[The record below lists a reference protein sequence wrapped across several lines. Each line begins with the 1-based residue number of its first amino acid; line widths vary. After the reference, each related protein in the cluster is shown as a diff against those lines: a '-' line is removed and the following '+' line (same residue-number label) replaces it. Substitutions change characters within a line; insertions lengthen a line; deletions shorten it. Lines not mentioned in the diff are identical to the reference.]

1 MAYNIGDLFEYTVDA
16 VPDRIALIDGPL
28 HLSFAE
34 LDARSNRVANAL
46 IEAGVAPGEHVGIYA
61 QNSHE
66 WIEAMLG
73 AFKARAI
80 PININF
86 RYIADE
92 LSYLLGNADCVV
104 CVADRGYLPL
114 LEAVADRTPT
124 LRQIWWIDD
133 GSDAATSVGSLPVTS
148 FDEVTENAPAERP
161 VLERSPDD
169 LYVLYTGGTTGLPKG
184 VMWRQEDVFMALG
197 QGIDSVTGI
206 QVATDHGLAEK
217 AASFD
222 TPMIFLVIPP
232 LMHGAAQWG
241 TMGQMFQ
248 GHTIALLPRFSAA
261 GVWELVE
268 SVGVHSMLITG
279 DAMGRPMIEHLAEDP
294 SRYDTSSVISV
305 SSSAAIF
312 SPTVK
317 DRFIDVFPN
326 LIITDSIG
334 SSESGFNGLR
344 MVGKGDTQM
353 RGGGPTVTP
362 GPDVVLLDED
372 LQIIPPGNDTVGK
385 MGRGGNIPLGYYK
398 DEVKTAATFVIAADG
413 RRYAVSGDFARWEDD
428 GTITLLGRGST
439 TINSGGEKIHPEEV
453 EQALKDHPAVF
464 DCIVVG
470 VPDERWGQ
478 TVAAVVQFRAGVS
491 AELESLA
498 QHARSFVA
506 GYKVPRELHVV
517 DEIRRSPSGKPDYPW
532 ASELAKGER

>member
-1 MAYNIGDLFEYTVDA
+1 MAYNIADLFEYTVDA
-16 VPDRIALIDGPL
+16 VPDRMALIDGDL
-28 HLSFAE
+28 HQTFAE
-34 LDARSNRVANAL
+34 LDARANRVANAL
-46 IEAGVAPGEHVGIYA
+46 IERGVQPGEHVGIYA

-66 WIEAMLG
+66 WIEAMYG

-86 RYIADE
+86 RYVEDE

-104 CVADRGYLPL
+104 CIFDRQYAPTLANVV
-114 LEAVADRTPT
+114 EATPT
-124 LRQIWWIDD
+124 LREAWWIDD
-133 GSDAATSVGSLPVTS
+133 GTDTDVSVVTGVRVDP
-148 FDEVTENAPAERP
+148 FDEVVGAASTERP
-161 VLERSPDD
+161 KIERSPDD

-184 VMWRQEDVFMALG
+184 VMWRQEDVFFALG
-197 QGIDSVTGI
+197 QGIDAVTGERVTSD
-206 QVATDHGLAEK
+206 QGMAEK
-217 AASFD
+217 ARNGF
-222 TPMIFLVIPP
+222 PLVFLVIPP
-232 LMHGAAQWG
+232 MMHGAAQWG
-241 TMGQMFQ
+241 TMGQMLQ
-248 GHTIALLPRFSAA
+248 GNTIVLLPKFSPEA
-261 GVWELVE
+261 VWEVIE
-268 SVGVHSMLITG
+268 REKCNAMLITG
-279 DAMGRPMIEHLAEDP
+279 DAMGRPMIDHLQEDP
-294 SRYDTSSVISV
+294 SRYDTSSVLSV

-317 DRFIDVFPN
+317 DQFLEVFPN

-353 RGGGPTVTP
+353 KGGGPTVTP
-362 GPDVVLLDED
+362 GPDMVILDED
-372 LQIIPPGNDTVGK
+372 LNPIPCDSDKVGK

-398 DEVKTAATFVIAADG
+398 DEVKTAATFVTAADG
-413 RRYAVSGDFARWEDD
+413 RRYAVSGDQARWESD
-428 GTITLLGRGST
+428 GTVTLLGRGSS

-478 TVAAVVQFRAGVS
+478 KVAAVVQFREGKK
-491 AELESLA
+491 AELEDLA
-498 QHARSFVA
+498 DHARKFVA

-517 DEIRRSPSGKPDYPW
+517 PEVVRSPSGKADIPW
-532 ASELAKGER
+532 AAKLARGDR